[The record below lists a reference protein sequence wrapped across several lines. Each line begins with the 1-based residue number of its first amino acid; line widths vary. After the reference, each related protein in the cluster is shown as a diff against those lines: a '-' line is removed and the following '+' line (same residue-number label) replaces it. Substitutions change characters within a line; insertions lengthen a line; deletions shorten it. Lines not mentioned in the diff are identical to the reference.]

1 MWRELIWP
9 HFDIREKHCVKS
21 VLKSC
26 GKYVKRL
33 SFPDRVAPT
42 QLKILRH
49 CNNLVELSIPT
60 STLDCN
66 QLSKVMKN
74 MEILR
79 SLDILWTSEIHL
91 LLQICNGLKELTVRL
106 PAESC
111 FSKTPFK
118 KDLNLWIEKWVMS
131 GFQPQTLNVV
141 GGQYIPLVKLVD
153 LWHLLNPHSPTGHT
167 AWLS

>member
-1 MWRELIWP
+1 M
-9 HFDIREKHCVKS
+9 KS

-33 SFPDRVAPT
+33 SFPDHVAPT
-42 QLKILRH
+42 QLKSLRH

-60 STLDCN
+60 STLNCN

-91 LLQICNGLKELTVRL
+91 LLQICDGLKKLTVRL

-111 FSKTPFK
+111 FSKTSPFE
-118 KDLNLWIEKWVMS
+118 KDLDLWIDKWVMS

-141 GGQYIPLVKLVD
+141 VVQCIPLKKLVEF
-153 LWHLLNPHSPTGHT
+153 WHLLNPHSPTGHT
-167 AWLS
+167 GCLNSLVV